1 MPAFQVPSM
10 QLMTKMSLPQDK
22 IGVKTEVSFII
33 VFPDKS
39 EQVFFFIYV
48 QERCI
53 PWMKQTKNFSKL
65 CITYLVTKASS
76 FSFGLDILVIRF
88 DKT

>member
-39 EQVFFFIYV
+39 EQVFFFYICTGTMYPMN
-48 QERCI
+48 ETN
-53 PWMKQTKNFSKL
+53 KKL
-65 CITYLVTKASS
+65 FKTMHNLSC
-76 FSFGLDILVIRF
+76 
-88 DKT
+88 DKGIEFQFWLRHSGNSL